1 MLSILQKEINT
12 FFSSLIAYIVI
23 GVFLAIMG
31 LVMFVFPDTSLLNY
45 RYATLDQ
52 LFQMAP
58 TIFTFLIPALT
69 MRSFAEEKQEGTIE
83 LLATKPI
90 SDLQIIL
97 GKYLANLLL
106 VLFALLPTLL
116 YYYTLYQLGSPEK
129 GNLDSG
135 AIMGSYFGLVFLAA
149 VFVAIGLF
157 SSSLTNNQIVAFVLG
172 AFFCFLVH
180 WGLYYF
186 SNLPVFV
193 GKSDD
198 LIQQLGL
205 EFHYASISRGIVDSR
220 DVVYFLSVISV
231 FIWLTLLNLER
242 RKW

>member
-12 FFSSLIAYIVI
+12 FFSSLIGYIVI
-23 GVFLAIMG
+23 GVFLVLMG
-31 LVMFVFPDTSLLNY
+31 LVLFVFPDTSLLSY
-45 RYATLDQ
+45 RYASLDQ

-58 TIFTFLIPALT
+58 NIFTFLIPALT

-83 LLATKPI
+83 FLATKPL

-106 VLFALLPTLL
+106 VVFALLPTLL
-116 YYYTLYQLGSPEK
+116 YYYTVYKLGSPE

-135 AIMGSYFGLVFLAA
+135 ATIGSYFGLVFLAA
-149 VFVAIGLF
+149 VFVAIGIF
-157 SSSLTNNQIVAFVLG
+157 SSSLTNNQIVAFVLA
-172 AFFCFLVH
+172 AFLCFLVH
-180 WGLYYF
+180 WGFYYI
-186 SNLPVFV
+186 SSLPVFF

-198 LIQQLGL
+198 LVQQLGL
-205 EFHYASISRGIVDSR
+205 EFHYNSISRGIVDSR
-220 DVVYFLSVISV
+220 DVIYFLSVIGL
-231 FIWLTLLNLER
+231 FIMLTLLNLER

>member
-12 FFSSLIAYIVI
+12 FFSSLIGYIVI
-23 GVFLAIMG
+23 GVFLVLMG
-31 LVMFVFPDTSLLNY
+31 LVLFVFPDTSLINY
-45 RYATLDQ
+45 RYASLDQ

-58 TIFTFLIPALT
+58 NIFTFLIPALT

-83 LLATKPI
+83 FLATKPL

-106 VLFALLPTLL
+106 VIFALLPTLL
-116 YYYTLYQLGSPEK
+116 YYYTVYKLGSPE

-135 AIMGSYFGLVFLAA
+135 ATIGSYFGLVFLAA
-149 VFVAIGLF
+149 VFVAIGIF
-157 SSSLTNNQIVAFVLG
+157 SSSLTNNQIVAFVLA
-172 AFFCFLVH
+172 AFLCFLVH
-180 WGLYYF
+180 WGFYYI
-186 SNLPVFV
+186 SNLPVFF

-198 LIQQLGL
+198 LVQQLGL
-205 EFHYASISRGIVDSR
+205 EFHYNSISRGIVDSR
-220 DVVYFLSVISV
+220 DVIYFLSVIGL
-231 FIWLTLLNLER
+231 FIMLTLLNLER